1 MTSSNT
7 KCECGLTDLTSFS
20 LSELSD
26 WIQNEEGLY
35 NMRFSPVLD
44 HVIRMRFKFTP
55 EQLAYAIE
63 EIKEEMDELA
73 A

>member
-7 KCECGLTDLTSFS
+7 ATSVMLTDLTSYS
-20 LSELSD
+20 VSELRD
-26 WIQNEEGLY
+26 WIQNDEGLY
-35 NMRFSPVLD
+35 NMRFSPALD
-44 HVIRMRFKFTP
+44 NVIRMRFKFTP

>member
-1 MTSSNT
+1 MTSSNN
-7 KCECGLTDLTSFS
+7 KCECGLTDLTSHS

-26 WIQNEEGLY
+26 WIQNDEGLY
-35 NMRFSPVLD
+35 NLRFSPILD
-44 HVIRMRFKFTP
+44 NVIRMRFKFTH